1 MIRLDKRTVRLNVQ
15 TENIDEAWNT
25 IKSQP
30 SIDYVQVEHG
40 IFSDEASNLTQRSMQ
55 VPALKRWIFALAVN
69 GFHAYESSG
78 AVTKYVRQEEI
89 PKLWHRVR
97 NGELQVSENGIIHTL
112 EMEASYAPEALLV
125 IFSSMADVYNKTSL
139 MRYFE
144 QNLRSASKHLPA
156 NTAILRIA
164 DIGGVVGGFYMPT
177 SYDPDAASKIRQL
190 ITQTMLELNISP
202 SRTVLYGG
210 SKGGTGALYQG
221 LLAGLKC
228 VSVDPVINDE
238 YYEGR
243 YGDSHWTSG
252 SIFPESKQSA
262 FEKLLKPSAEDPKR
276 LTHNLLVVSS
286 PGSPL
291 WPSISEY
298 CSRVDQSRL
307 HLLVSNSPKITDHP
321 HVSQETLRTVVGLIN
336 TTLAGIEIPA
346 GKTSI

>member
-1 MIRLDKRTVRLNVQ
+1 MIRLDSRTVRLNIQ
-15 TENIDEAWNT
+15 TENFDEAWNAL
-25 IKSQP
+25 KKLP
-30 SIDYVQVEHG
+30 SIDYVHIEHG
-40 IFSDEASNLTQRSMQ
+40 IFSEETSNLTQKSMQ
-55 VPALKRWIFALAVN
+55 VPELKKWVFTLATN
-69 GFHAYESSG
+69 GFHAFESSG
-78 AVTKYVRQEEI
+78 AVTKYVRQSEI

-97 NGELQVSENGIIHTL
+97 NGELQVSENGILHTL
-112 EMEASYAPEALLV
+112 QMEGSHPPEALLV

-144 QNLRSASKHLPA
+144 QNFRSASKHVPST
-156 NTAILRIA
+156 TAILRIA

-177 SYDPDAASKIRQL
+177 SFDPNAGSKINQL
-190 ITQTMLELNISP
+190 ITQKMSELNIP
-202 SRTVLYGG
+202 RSRTVLYGA
-210 SKGGTGALYQG
+210 SKGGTGALYHG

-238 YYEGR
+238 YYESR

-262 FEKLLKPSAEDPKR
+262 FEKLLQPTAENPKQI
-276 LTHNLLVVSS
+276 TQNLVVVSS

-298 CSRVDQSRL
+298 CSRLDPSRL